1 MNRLLPLIILLLL
14 TSACSPEKT
23 TLAAGATQPPAFAG
37 PVETVTPSPIVQTY
51 RASGT
56 VRARYTADIAAKI
69 SANILE
75 MRVQAGDRVT
85 AGQTLVVL
93 DRANLEA
100 SLRRAEAAC
109 AEAEGAIAE
118 AENAIT
124 GANANLDLARVTHR
138 RFEDLLA
145 KASVSQQESDESQA
159 RLKNAGAAL
168 EMAASKRRQAEARRS
183 QAEAELAAARV
194 ALGYATLAAPFSGLV
209 TQRKADPGSLAI
221 PGMPLLTVE
230 REGNLRLEASID
242 ESRLGLV
249 RIGEQVAVEIDG
261 LNRTV
266 SGRVAETVPSID
278 AATRSFLA
286 KIELPAIPGLRAGMF
301 GRAAFAGGE
310 REALL
315 VPQSAVLERGQ
326 VRSVYVVEN
335 EIARLRLVMP
345 GDARENRREILSG
358 LTAGEK
364 VIVAPPPL
372 LSDGTRVGIE
382 EAAK

>member
-14 TSACSPEKT
+14 TAACSPEKT

-37 PVETVTPSPIVQTY
+37 PVETVTPSPIVETY

-56 VRARYTADIAAKI
+56 VRARYTDDIAAKI
-69 SANILE
+69 SANMLE

-159 RLKNAGAAL
+159 RLKSAGAAL
-168 EMAASKRRQAEARRS
+168 EMAASKRRRAEARRS

-286 KIELPAIPGLRAGMF
+286 KIDLPAVPGLRGGMF

-326 VRSVYVVEN
+326 IRSVYVVEN

>member
-1 MNRLLPLIILLLL
+1 MIRLLPLAILILM
-14 TSACSPEKT
+14 TAACSPEKT
-23 TLAAGATQPPAFAG
+23 TLAAGATQPPALAG
-37 PVETVTPSPIVQTY
+37 PVETVTPSRIVETY

-75 MRVQAGDRVT
+75 IRVHAGDRMI

-124 GANANLDLARVTHR
+124 GTNANLDLARVTHR

-145 KASVSQQESDESQA
+145 KASVSQQETDESQA
-159 RLKNAGAAL
+159 RLKSAEAAL
-168 EMAASKRRQAEARRS
+168 EVASSKRRQAEARRS

-209 TQRKADPGSLAI
+209 TERKADPGSLATA
-221 PGMPLLTVE
+221 GMPLLTAE

-266 SGRVAETVPSID
+266 SGRVAEAVPSID
-278 AATRSFLA
+278 ASTRSFLA
-286 KIELPAIPGLRAGMF
+286 KIDLPAVAGLRAGMF

-326 VRSVYVVEN
+326 VRSVYVLEK
-335 EIARLRLVMP
+335 EIARLRLVTL
-345 GDARENRREILSG
+345 GETRDNRREILSG

-364 VIVAPPPL
+364 VIGAPPPRV
-372 LSDGTRVGIE
+372 SDGIRVATSG
-382 EAAK
+382 AAK